1 MANPKAKAKK
11 QPAKKPKPKQPK
23 QSPAKPAAKLK
34 AKPTPAKPTKA
45 SAMPTANAKAKN
57 LKAKP
62 TKSTKLART
71 AQPMPTK
78 SPARPAAKAKPTKP
92 QPTKPRHDD
101 EDAEGRALFG
111 AEAGGDAV
119 ARAIA
124 GDVEA
129 IFEAAGS
136 ITDEGERDLMAYR
149 LLAIAADFGSEE
161 AHEALGDMLEAS
173 TLRYDDDHGAQG
185 DVHFELALEYLTGTG
200 GLPRDLERGR
210 AHLVEAR
217 RCSYPEQIQHGAQRL
232 GDARKRLD
240 AEGLAAFD
248 AIYNGRQVLDDDDD
262 DDDGGGSDDDDDYSA

>member
-45 SAMPTANAKAKN
+45 SAMPAANAKAKN

-62 TKSTKLART
+62 TKSTKLARK

-92 QPTKPRHDD
+92 RHDD
-101 EDAEGRALFG
+101 EDAEGSALFG

-124 GDVEA
+124 GDIEA
-129 IFEAAGS
+129 IFEAAGA